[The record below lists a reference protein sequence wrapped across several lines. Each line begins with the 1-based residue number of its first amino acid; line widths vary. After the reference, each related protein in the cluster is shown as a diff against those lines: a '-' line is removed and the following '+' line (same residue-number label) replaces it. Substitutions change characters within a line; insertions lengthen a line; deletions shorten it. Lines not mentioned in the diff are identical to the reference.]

1 MTSELQS
8 GRRSIKLDT
17 HVAQTKCQLH
27 GTPAKFES
35 FAKQVGHAVGK
46 ISSCN
51 LNVSEH
57 IPSSMKVLV
66 YPFVASCLSGV
77 LVALKQHQYLNN

>member
-8 GRRSIKLDT
+8 GRRSNNLDT

-27 GTPAKFES
+27 GTPAKFDP
-35 FAKQVGHAVGK
+35 FAKRVGHVAGK
-46 ISSCN
+46 FSSCN
-51 LNVSEH
+51 SNVSEH
-57 IPSSMKVLV
+57 IPSSIKAHV

-77 LVALKQHQYLNN
+77 LMAL

>member
-8 GRRSIKLDT
+8 GRRNNNLDI

-27 GTPAKFES
+27 GTPAKFDP
-35 FAKQVGHAVGK
+35 FAKQVGHAAGK
-46 ISSCN
+46 FSSCN
-51 LNVSEH
+51 SNVSEH
-57 IPSSMKVLV
+57 IPSSMKVHV

-77 LVALKQHQYLNN
+77 LIAS

>member
-8 GRRSIKLDT
+8 GHRSNNLDT

-35 FAKQVGHAVGK
+35 FAKQDGHAAGK
-46 ISSCN
+46 FSSCKLPN
-51 LNVSEH
+51 
-57 IPSSMKVLV
+57 IPNSMKVLV
-66 YPFVASCLSGV
+66 YPFAASCLSGV